1 LCGGLPGQRA
11 ASRSKIVAVYFLRR
25 VLLTIPVWFAILTL
39 VFLMR
44 PLVPGDPVKI
54 MFFGR
59 ANSAEV
65 VENMR
70 RDLGLDK
77 PLWNQYLIYVKGVL
91 QGDLGTSITTKRPVL
106 DEIKERYP
114 ETLKLAI
121 ASLFVSTLVGLV
133 AGILAA
139 VYKDSLID
147 TMAMIFALAGLS
159 MPAFWFGLLM
169 IYFFSVR
176 LGWFSVIPDGS
187 LKSLVMPAVTLGLI
201 ASSVIARLVRSSM
214 LEVLGQD
221 YIRTARA
228 KGLTERRVLL
238 RHGLGNALIPIVT
251 ILGLQFGG
259 LLSGAFI
266 IEAVFAWHGIGELG
280 VNAFAKRDFPL
291 IQGIVLVVA
300 TSYVLVN
307 LAVDL
312 IYAFLDPRIKLS

>member
-1 LCGGLPGQRA
+1 MLGFLIR
-11 ASRSKIVAVYFLRR
+11 RIVVM
-25 VLLTIPVWFAILTL
+25 IPVWFAILTL

-44 PLVPGDPVKI
+44 ALVPGDPVEI

-59 ANSAEV
+59 ASSPEV

-70 RDLGLDK
+70 HQLGLDQ
-77 PLWNQYLIYVKGVL
+77 PLYKQYFSYVGGVFR
-91 QGDLGTSITTKRPVL
+91 GDLGDSITTKRPVI
-106 DEIKERYP
+106 DEIRNRYP
-114 ETLKLAI
+114 ATLKLAL
-121 ASLFVSTLVGLV
+121 ASLGVSVCIGLG

-139 VYKDSLID
+139 LYKDSIID
-147 TMAMIFALAGLS
+147 TLAMAFAVAGLS

-169 IYFFSVR
+169 IYFFSVK

-187 LKSLVMPAVTLGLI
+187 AKSLVLPAVTMGLI
-201 ASSVIARLVRSSM
+201 ASSIVARLVRSAM

-228 KGLTERRVLL
+228 KGLTEPKVMTSHAIR
-238 RHGLGNALIPIVT
+238 NALLPIVT
-251 ILGLQFGG
+251 IIGLQFGG

-280 VNAFAKRDFPL
+280 VQAFAKRDFPL

-307 LAVDL
+307 LVVDIL
-312 IYAFLDPRIKLS
+312 YAFLDPRVSPS

>member
-1 LCGGLPGQRA
+1 MVAYLIR
-11 ASRSKIVAVYFLRR
+11 RIVM
-25 VLLTIPVWFAILTL
+25 TIPVWFAILTL

-59 ANSAEV
+59 STSPEV

-70 RDLGLDK
+70 HQLGLDD
-77 PLWNQYLIYVKGVL
+77 PLPVQYVRYVGNVL
-91 QGDLGTSITTKRPVL
+91 QGDLGTSITTRKPVL
-106 DEIKERYP
+106 TEIGDRYP
-114 ETLKLAI
+114 ATLQLALG
-121 ASLFVSTLVGLV
+121 SLAVSMLVGLIT
-133 AGILAA
+133 GILAA

-147 TMAMIFALAGLS
+147 TLAMVFAMAGIS
-159 MPAFWFGLLM
+159 MPAFWFGLVM

-187 LKSLVMPAVTLGLI
+187 LKSLILPAVTLGLI
-201 ASSVIARLVRSSM
+201 ASSVVARLVRSSM
-214 LEVLGQD
+214 LEILGQD

-228 KGLTERRVLL
+228 KGLRERGVLL
-238 RHGLGNALIPIVT
+238 RHALGNAMIPVVT

-266 IEAVFAWHGIGELG
+266 IEAVFAWHGIGELA

-300 TSYVLVN
+300 TTYVLVN
-307 LAVDL
+307 VFVDIL
-312 IYAFLDPRIKLS
+312 YAFLDPRISYS